1 MPAISTGRYQRPL
14 EDNVIVIESS
24 ATYRCRALDEHID
37 QVGTSCRDLPVVARH
52 AYKDVPS
59 GTLALLT
66 SLPSTEGHGRLF
78 HIAWRNLA
86 HDQLSDVMTR
96 EEAVDLLDLV

>member
-1 MPAISTGRYQRPL
+1 MSAICAGRHRRPL
-14 EDNVIVIESS
+14 EDNVIVSRRS
-24 ATYRCRALDEHID
+24 ATHQCHALDEHID
-37 QVGTSCRDLPVVARH
+37 RVGTSCRDLPVVARH

-59 GTLALLT
+59 GTWALLT
-66 SLPSTEGHGRLF
+66 SLPSAEGRGRLF
-78 HIAWRNLA
+78 HVAWRNLA